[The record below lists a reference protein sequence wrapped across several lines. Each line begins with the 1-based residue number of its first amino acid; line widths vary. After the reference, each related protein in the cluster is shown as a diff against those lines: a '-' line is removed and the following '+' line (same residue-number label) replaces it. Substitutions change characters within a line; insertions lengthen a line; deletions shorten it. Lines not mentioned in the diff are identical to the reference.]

1 MRYSKLFGKTFRKI
15 HQNVRSASHTL
26 LLKGGFIRPLG
37 RGLYS
42 FLPLGVRVLDNIK
55 QLIKEEM
62 DGLGGQ
68 EVQIPIINP
77 YKIWEKGG
85 RADLIHK
92 ELVRFK
98 DRIGKDLVL
107 SPTHEEAAVELVRAS
122 INSYRDLPV
131 FIYEFQTKFRDEART
146 RYGLIRTREFIMK
159 DGYSFHRTY
168 SDLNNFFPKIYAAY
182 ERIFKRCNIEVI
194 TAEAGVGFIGGDKS
208 YEFLMEAPFG
218 DDVVVCCE
226 NCGYRANREVAVG
239 IKETTSGN
247 PKSMAKVYTPD
258 CTNMVRLAEYL
269 ELPKSQLAKAMVYRT
284 RNEFVMA
291 VVRGDYEVST
301 EKLTRALHDQ
311 IITKATKQELVDV
324 GLIPGYLSPV
334 GTQVNIKIV
343 IDDMVANSVNL
354 VYGGN
359 EEGVHYT
366 NVNYGRDYETEYI
379 GDIAHIK
386 EENRCK
392 QCGNPLKEV
401 RVVELG
407 NIFKLGEFY
416 TRSMDLSFKDDNDVS
431 TYPNM
436 GSYGIGL
443 GRLMAAIVESNRD
456 DRGIIWPSHLAPYK
470 AFLMGIGK
478 SIAVRRTVE
487 ELHNRLPEDVLMDD
501 RGESPGVKFQDADLL
516 GIPIRIVVSSHNL
529 QSGQVEF
536 RDRRSGETWMVQ
548 MENVADVVK
557 GWR

>member
-1 MRYSKLFGKTFRKI
+1 MRYSKLFGKTFREI
-15 HQNVRSASHTL
+15 HQNVRSISHTL
-26 LLKGGFIRPLG
+26 LLKGGFIRSLG

-62 DGLGGQ
+62 EELGGQ
-68 EVQIPIINP
+68 EVQIPVINP
-77 YKIWEKGG
+77 YPIWEKGG
-85 RADLIHK
+85 RAHLIHK
-92 ELVRFK
+92 ELVRFR
-98 DRIGKDLVL
+98 DRLGKELVL

-131 FIYEFQTKFRDEART
+131 FIFEFQTKFRDEART
-146 RYGLIRTREFIMK
+146 RCGLIRTREFIMK

-182 ERIFKRCNIEVI
+182 ERIFKRCNLEVI

-208 YEFLMEAPFG
+208 YEFLMEASFG
-218 DDVVVCCE
+218 DDVIVRCD

-239 IKETTSGN
+239 IKESTSGN
-247 PKSMAKVYTPD
+247 PKTMAKVYTPD
-258 CTNMVRLAEYL
+258 CTDMVSLAEYL
-269 ELPKSQLAKAMVYRT
+269 ELPKSQLAKAMVYKT

-291 VVRGDYEVST
+291 VVRGDYEVSV
-301 EKLTRALHDQ
+301 EKLTRVLKDQ
-311 IITKATKQELVDV
+311 VITKATKQELLDI
-324 GLIPGYLSPV
+324 GLIPAYLSPV
-334 GTQVNIKIV
+334 GMPSEIKIV
-343 IDDMVANSVNL
+343 IDDTVADSVNL

-359 EEGVHYT
+359 EEGIHYT

-401 RVVELG
+401 RAVELG

-416 TRSMDLSFKDDNDVS
+416 TRAMDLSFKDDNDVPA
-431 TYPNM
+431 YPNM

-456 DRGIIWPSHLAPYK
+456 ERGIIWPSHLAPYK

-478 SIAVRRTVE
+478 SVAVRRAVE
-487 ELHNRLPEDVLMDD
+487 ELHNQLPEDVLMDD
-501 RGESPGVKFQDADLL
+501 RSESPGVKFQDADLL
-516 GIPIRIVVSSHNL
+516 GLPIRIVVSSHNL
-529 QSGQVEF
+529 QSGKVEF
-536 RDRRSGETWMVQ
+536 RDRRSGETWMVEL
-548 MENVADVVK
+548 ENVADVIK